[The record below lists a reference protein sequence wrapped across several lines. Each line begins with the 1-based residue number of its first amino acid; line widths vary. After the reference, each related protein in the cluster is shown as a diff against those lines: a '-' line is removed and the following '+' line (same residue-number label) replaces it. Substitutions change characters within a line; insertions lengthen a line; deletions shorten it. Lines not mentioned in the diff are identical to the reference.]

1 MHKNETE
8 MKSGPME
15 IIKECTCTKQD
26 TNDWKQMTVYV
37 YGTETCKQKQWTF
50 SGTGNCLS

>member
-8 MKSGPME
+8 MKNGPS
-15 IIKECTCTKQD
+15 KSYKKKYTCTKQD

-37 YGTETCKQKQWTF
+37 YGTESCKQKQLMF
-50 SGTGNCLS
+50 SDTGN